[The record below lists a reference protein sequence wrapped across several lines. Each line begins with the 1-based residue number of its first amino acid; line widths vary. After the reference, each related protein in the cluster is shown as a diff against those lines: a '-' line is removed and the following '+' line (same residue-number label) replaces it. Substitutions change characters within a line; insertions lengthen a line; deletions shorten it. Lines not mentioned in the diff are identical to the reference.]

1 MLDVVFFLA
10 EEAARL
16 LVAALAGLLAAGVFW
31 LVVLNDNETIIQN
44 RAAGMDDCIPWTFT
58 GEGGEQ

>member
-10 EEAARL
+10 GEAGRL
-16 LVAALAGLLAAGVFW
+16 LAAALAGLLAAGVFW

-44 RAAGMDDCIPWTFT
+44 RAAGMDDCAPWTFT
-58 GEGGEQ
+58 GKGGRK

>member
-31 LVVLNDNETIIQN
+31 LVVLDDNETIIQN
-44 RAAGMDDCIPWTFT
+44 RAAGMDDCAPWTFT
-58 GEGGEQ
+58 GKGGEQ